1 MAKNTET
8 KGIAFKGIERI
19 NTRINTNDGA
29 CEEIIN
35 VRPEGNTWNNVKDRT
50 KIQDLV
56 KIIENFTVPDYE
68 IIIHPASE
76 EKYYIFWDK
85 VLGVFL
91 LDRTS
96 SFPIDYGD
104 INRICVKLDVEGKI
118 LSVSYLDNV
127 LIVCAETGKYMF
139 LYKRDGYER
148 VDVNNCRI
156 NIDAIGVPKREDTTD
171 TNWSY
176 EDGSVK
182 VGKNLVACHYGR
194 SKKLYPLYKQTRT
207 DDFNPV
213 ASKVQ
218 VKEISSLAQDVLS
231 RMMNESGTIRDD
243 KLFYGM
249 SFYRVALKLYD
260 GSYVNYSNIAYA
272 DTNGDDYRFTGSDNT
287 FLPMTIVGK
296 TESYVSGDWTIYTDV
311 ACIRNPCGTHKVT
324 LHFEDKTLLKE
335 LMKKK
340 IVESVDVFM
349 TRPVL
354 SADVSKDMMVTSI
367 QGNYFVDPN
376 SQDHHDRA
384 AIIDIRGG
392 FPINIEGIKN
402 SLLNGTYFKI
412 KSYSQ
417 ADIDGLLTDE
427 KTEEINSD
435 LLQNLEGNKTLPTP
449 NMDNEVVYNSSYTY
463 NQRQHL
469 YDIIYHM
476 FDGYKYSLPIDSV
489 GIDSIDPV
497 LNAVEIRTGQVR
509 DDYLGFYYVI
519 KGQYNDKD
527 FCVKKKI
534 ENPEK
539 YFVVFRNILPDH
551 RIYQF
556 HLPRF
561 FNYPTLGG
569 VEVGIY
575 LLYKNVSFLLNTEKK
590 YENIYGGGNINY
602 IAKINDK
609 VYPEATDI
617 IGIRVS
623 NWSDMSFN
631 TEATFSDDTTPYRER
646 PTYSMFG
653 NETIGAI
660 SIALPSSYSEKPIEE
675 KTIIEA
681 SHILQLTET
690 DNPFVLPNE
699 LNYTFGSD
707 RNDIQSIVVNN
718 GMPTDRNFGTYP
730 LYVLTRDGVYT
741 MSVGEDNT
749 AYSRIIQLNNYKV
762 KNREVLNTPNG
773 IMFLSEEGLMLMNG
787 KSINCISNLVK
798 GKPTMNRYASDMAYI
813 TPMDSDFLLEI
824 ANSQMYYDEEH
835 AEVNVVV
842 KGYTYVYNIKLGNWY
857 KRADKYKVER
867 NNKLTRID
875 ITDAE
880 GYRYKNI
887 ALYEIKEGDEV
898 KDNVMIFTKPL
909 ALDTRQSKH
918 IERTIVDMQWMTDEN
933 FSIQIWASN
942 DGVNYKVVKE
952 YINDQKSGKPFSM
965 QDVYLAR
972 VLGSM
977 KYISLMITGKL
988 SDIRLQSAMIQFK
1001 QVRNVIGIK

>member
-56 KIIENFTVPDYE
+56 KIREEFTVPDYE

-127 LIVCAETGKYMF
+127 LIICTEEGKYYF
-139 LYKRDGYER
+139 LWEDDQYER
-148 VDVNNCRI
+148 LEIEKCRVNIEAEAVPHRDSAERDENMPYVE
-156 NIDAIGVPKREDTTD
+156 NGVTIGNNLIAYHYNR
-171 TNWSY
+171 
-176 EDGSVK
+176 
-182 VGKNLVACHYGR
+182 GK
-194 SKKLYPLYKQTRT
+194 SLYPVYKHITGL
-207 DDFNPV
+207 DFDK
-213 ASKVQ
+213 SKVKYTNIQ
-218 VKEISSLAQDVLS
+218 SLAKDYIN
-231 RMMNESGTIRDD
+231 RFRESSNIIEGKEFT
-243 KLFYGM
+243 GM
-249 SFYRVALKLYD
+249 SLYRVALKMYD
-260 GSYVNYSNIAYA
+260 GSYINYSNIVFAN
-272 DTNGDDYRFTGSDNT
+272 TNGDDRIRKSVDSNAF
-287 FLPMTIVGK
+287 PMTIVAK
-296 TESYVSGDWTIYTDV
+296 TQPEGYGLDIDFYTDV
-311 ACIRNPCGTHKVT
+311 VCTYNIFGKHKITIKIDDLVALQT
-324 LHFEDKTLLKE
+324 L
-335 LMKKK
+335 MSKK
-340 IVESVDVFM
+340 IIESVDVFM
-349 TRPVL
+349 TRPILSIDFDKLPTILNAESLSEQRVGNCLVL
-354 SADVSKDMMVTSI
+354 KTW
-367 QGNYFVDPN
+367 FPN
-376 SQDHHDRA
+376 N
-384 AIIDIRGG
+384 IDG
-392 FPINIEGIKN
+392 FRKEFN
-402 SLLNGTYFKI
+402 NGTYYKI
-412 KSYSQ
+412 LSYK
-417 ADIDGLLTDE
+417 AKDLTAR
-427 KTEEINSD
+427 KIEEIDSEVIK
-435 LLQNLEGNKTLPTP
+435 NLETNRTLPTP
-449 NMDNEVVYNSSYTY
+449 NTDNLIISRNNFNYN
-463 NQRQHL
+463 NKQHL
-469 YDIIYHM
+469 YDLKYKI
-476 FDGYKYSLPIDSV
+476 FNGYELQKCITLEPQMYRNYYTELLEYIEQNISAEDYPRNK
-489 GIDSIDPV
+489 V
-497 LNAVEIRTGQVR
+497 LGT
-509 DDYLGFYYVI
+509 YYVVKGKYNNKNFVI
-519 KGQYNDKD
+519 KKAITNPGNYIGEEIIGGATWRFWHFPKLFSYPGIEELSFGVYIFYQNNKSVKLADKT
-527 FCVKKKI
+527 
-534 ENPEK
+534 
-539 YFVVFRNILPDH
+539 Y
-551 RIYQF
+551 
-556 HLPRF
+556 
-561 FNYPTLGG
+561 
-569 VEVGIY
+569 
-575 LLYKNVSFLLNTEKK
+575 
-590 YENIYGGGNINY
+590 YEIFGGGNTNFISDIYTKDGLELITENDCIKVNKSLAHDVDARFTEPEGNFLTRKSWSWFIDDKFPLY
-602 IAKINDK
+602 YSTEMPDGIKIGDVTEK
-609 VYPEATDI
+609 DI
-617 IGIRVS
+617 VEID
-623 NWSDMSFN
+623 N
-631 TEATFSDDTTPYRER
+631 
-646 PTYSMFG
+646 
-653 NETIGAI
+653 
-660 SIALPSSYSEKPIEE
+660 
-675 KTIIEA
+675 
-681 SHILQLTET
+681 ILQLTET
-690 DNPFVLPNE
+690 DNPFVFPSAENYNVGE
-699 LNYTFGSD
+699 KIMALNIS
-707 RNDIQSIVVNN
+707 N
-718 GMPTDRNFGTYP
+718 GLTTDRNFGTYP

-875 ITDAE
+875 VSTDAE